1 MKPSLSLLPLLLAV
15 VFLGGCPDPKIP
27 KVPPKAPEPKAVVA
41 PWHTGSAHVA
51 TVRAAELRPV

>member
-27 KVPPKAPEPKAVVA
+27 KVPPKVPEPKAAAA
-41 PWHTGSAHVA
+41 PAVRVQAA
-51 TVRAAELRPV
+51 TVPAAGLRPA